1 MKQNTSKWKKVMG
14 WMLFLVAI
22 GFFCMQIGYLVLHER
37 FQVEYVDNRLF
48 YIINI
53 VCLVCLTLAILLL
66 LQSTRKFIMSISSIS
81 ALLIIGHVFLL
92 ISSNNEIKNITSISP
107 DWKHVLSIKENMESG
122 EAIYYRSYY
131 GILARPKEVLPEQTI
146 GEYQVEWLAED
157 VGAVTYKAANN
168 TTQQFIATYGDRG
181 SGISYYYVG
190 AQTHG
195 NWQGDNV
202 ELVSGPEGIT
212 VTENGE
218 AEIFQ
223 WDDIHQFGTLAI
235 VLKKNGEAAWTIALH
250 ENFQV
255 DTGTIEANEGNILLY
270 KATMENAE
278 PIVLSR
284 S

>member
-66 LQSTRKFIMSISSIS
+66 LQSTRKFIMIISSIS

-195 NWQGDNV
+195 NWQGDNIK
-202 ELVSGPEGIT
+202 LVSGSEGIT

-255 DTGTIEANEGNILLY
+255 DTGTIEANDGNILLY

>member
-37 FQVEYVDNRLF
+37 FQVEYVDNRLL

-66 LQSTRKFIMSISSIS
+66 LQSTRKFIMIISSIS

-255 DTGTIEANEGNILLY
+255 DTGTIEANDGNILLY

>member
-66 LQSTRKFIMSISSIS
+66 LQSTRKFIMIISSIS

-255 DTGTIEANEGNILLY
+255 DTGTIEANDGNILLY

>member
-1 MKQNTSKWKKVMG
+1 
-14 WMLFLVAI
+14 MLFLVAI

-66 LQSTRKFIMSISSIS
+66 LQSTRKFIMIISSIS

>member
-284 S
+284 F

>member
-66 LQSTRKFIMSISSIS
+66 LQSTRKFIMIISSIS

>member
-1 MKQNTSKWKKVMG
+1 
-14 WMLFLVAI
+14 MLFLVAI

-66 LQSTRKFIMSISSIS
+66 LQSTRKFIMIISSIS

-195 NWQGDNV
+195 NWQGDNIK
-202 ELVSGPEGIT
+202 LVSGSEGIT

-255 DTGTIEANEGNILLY
+255 DTGTIEANDGNILLY

>member
-1 MKQNTSKWKKVMG
+1 MKQNTSKTKKVIG
-14 WMLFLVAI
+14 WVLFLVAN
-22 GFFCMQIGYLVLHER
+22 GFFCMQIGYLVFHER

-53 VCLVCLTLAILLL
+53 VCLIILTLAILLIL
-66 LQSTRKFIMSISSIS
+66 PSTRKLITIISSIS
-81 ALLIIGHVFLL
+81 VLLIIGHVVLL

-107 DWKHVLSIKENMESG
+107 DWKHVLSIKENVESG
-122 EAIYYRSYY
+122 EAVYYRSYY
-131 GILARPKEVLPEQTI
+131 GILARPKEVLPDKKI
-146 GEYQVEWLAED
+146 GEFQVEWLADD

-195 NWQGDNV
+195 HWQGDNI
-202 ELVSGPEGIT
+202 ELVSGPEGIM
-212 VTENGE
+212 VNDNGE
-218 AEIFQ
+218 TEMFQ
-223 WDDIHQFGTLAI
+223 WDEVDQFGTLAI

-270 KATMENAE
+270 QATMEKNE
-278 PIVLSR
+278 PIVLSK

>member
-255 DTGTIEANEGNILLY
+255 DTGTIEANDGNILLY